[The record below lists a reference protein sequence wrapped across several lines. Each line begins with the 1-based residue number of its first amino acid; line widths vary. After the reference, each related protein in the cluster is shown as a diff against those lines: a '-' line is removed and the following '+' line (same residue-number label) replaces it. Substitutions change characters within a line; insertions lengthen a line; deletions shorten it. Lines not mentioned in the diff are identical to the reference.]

1 MERWRWRM
9 EQMIAP
15 LHTPKPRPRAP
26 LTPRGPRRALVRY
39 RKDGMR
45 VAGVLVSSSPA
56 FCCFAEV
63 SRAIARAATA
73 DVTRSWPGRVVRV
86 PPRAARAP
94 GKRPAHSGRAAKVTL
109 NNVTMPPNVTRDYLD
124 AMLRRLDASGRSR
137 AGLAIAFEAGQT
149 PSAHRFFI
157 PAAAAACR

>member
-1 MERWRWRM
+1 MARWSDGDGDGADDRALAHA
-9 EQMIAP
+9 QTPAKSSVDPSPP
-15 LHTPKPRPRAP
+15 L
-26 LTPRGPRRALVRY
+26 PRGPRRALVRY

-86 PPRAARAP
+86 PPHVLR
-94 GKRPAHSGRAAKVTL
+94 GRQ
-109 NNVTMPPNVTRDYLD
+109 
-124 AMLRRLDASGRSR
+124 ASGP
-137 AGLAIAFEAGQT
+137 L
-149 PSAHRFFI
+149 I
-157 PAAAAACR
+157 PGEQPR